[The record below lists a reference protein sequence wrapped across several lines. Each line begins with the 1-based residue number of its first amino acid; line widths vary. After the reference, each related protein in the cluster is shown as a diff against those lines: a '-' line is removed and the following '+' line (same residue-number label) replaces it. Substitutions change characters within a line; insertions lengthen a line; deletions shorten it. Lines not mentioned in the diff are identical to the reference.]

1 MFFRKIGKNQC
12 RIIISYEMLKRMFFF
27 VKSHPLETVFLKE
40 KILQKIIV
48 TACGMKF

>member
-1 MFFRKIGKNQC
+1 
-12 RIIISYEMLKRMFFF
+12 MLKRMFFF